1 MHSKYLHFDIFQNT
15 FQHAN
20 KSTILLGIT
29 QYITIKHK
37 MKDLNYHAIS

>member
-1 MHSKYLHFDIFQNT
+1 MHSKYLHFDIFQNA

-29 QYITIKHK
+29 QYIAIKHK
-37 MKDLNYHAIS
+37 MKDHNYHAIS